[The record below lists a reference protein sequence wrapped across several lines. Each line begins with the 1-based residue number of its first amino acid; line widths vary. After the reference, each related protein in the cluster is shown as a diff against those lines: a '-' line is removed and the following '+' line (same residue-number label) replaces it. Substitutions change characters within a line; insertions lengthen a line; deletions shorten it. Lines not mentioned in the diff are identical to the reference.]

1 MAFYDV
7 PLVIDLEVE
16 SDVLEFDLEVDQ
28 TIVVNL
34 IEGERYDGEYV
45 VTPLAKNEVVLE
57 TSGKIMLDD
66 VTVRKVPYCEAWNES
81 GGYTVYIGEYDG

>member
-16 SDVLEFDLEVDQ
+16 SDILEFDLEVDQ

-66 VTVRKVPYCEAWNES
+66 VTVRKVPYFETSNDS

>member
-16 SDVLEFDLEVDQ
+16 SDILEFDLEVDQ
-28 TIVVNL
+28 TIVVNH

-66 VTVRKVPYCEAWNES
+66 VTVRKVPYFETSNES

>member
-28 TIVVNL
+28 TIVVNH
-34 IEGERYDGEYV
+34 IEGKRYDGEYV

-66 VTVRKVPYCEAWNES
+66 VTVRKVPYFETSNES

>member
-16 SDVLEFDLEVDQ
+16 SDILEFDLEVDQ

-66 VTVRKVPYCEAWNES
+66 VTVRKVPYFETSNES